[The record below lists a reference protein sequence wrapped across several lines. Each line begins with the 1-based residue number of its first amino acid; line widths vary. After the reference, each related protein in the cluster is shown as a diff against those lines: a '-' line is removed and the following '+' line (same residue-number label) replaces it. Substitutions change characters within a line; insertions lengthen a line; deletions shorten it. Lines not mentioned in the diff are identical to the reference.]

1 VIIHV
6 YLTAVHSSV
15 DEQNQTGKN
24 GRRKGLT
31 LRNCS
36 NQSDLSLQVIKFC
49 INRENKLIGLIG
61 PNAQPKLLVVL
72 TKKNVIVWSGT
83 IMI

>member
-1 VIIHV
+1 MIIHV
-6 YLTAVHSSV
+6 YLTAVHSV

-24 GRRKGLT
+24 GRLKGST

-36 NQSDLSLQVIKFC
+36 NQSYLSLQVIKFC

-61 PNAQPKLLVVL
+61 PNAQSKLLVVL